1 MNADKRPESLGSI
14 IDEVDTERSGR
25 KQAKGEGFLARN
37 KTAVAVVAG
46 LAVVV
51 AVGFLLKMAVGPNA
65 GDPGANSGLRVVMD
79 AETGEVFKNYRI
91 RAGMSEPYRNPST
104 GKNTLYEP
112 EACYWTPEGKAKRD
126 ATYVILNERLGRPG
140 QTLCPDC
147 GRTVRPHNPAPS
159 HELMAQAYE
168 SGVSADAEKP
178 APTREPDDG
187 RR

>member
-1 MNADKRPESLGSI
+1 MNADTKPESLGSI
-14 IDEVDTERSGR
+14 IDEIDTERTGR
-25 KQAKGEGFLARN
+25 KGVRGDGFLARN
-37 KTAVAVVAG
+37 KTAVAIVAG

-79 AETGEVFKNYRI
+79 AETGEIFKNYRI
-91 RAGMSEPYRNPST
+91 REGMSEPYRNPST
-104 GKNTLYEP
+104 GKNTLYQP
-112 EACYWTPEGKAKRD
+112 EACYWTQDGKAKRD
-126 ATYVILNERLGRPG
+126 ATYVILNEHLGLPG
-140 QTLCPDC
+140 PTVCPDC
-147 GRTVRPHNPAPS
+147 GRTVRPHNPAPP

-178 APTREPDDG
+178 VTNREPDDG